1 MIQKDLRDA
10 AQTLHRKG
18 MGIRQISLALKV
30 SRNTIRKILRGR
42 DKAETPRPARWQE
55 TFPLVTG
62 IFKRCRGNVVRVRE
76 ILFEEHALSIPYSTL
91 THMVRDL
98 ELRDRKKSKRAGIYH
113 FGPGEEMQH
122 DTSPHTLAL
131 NGKKLTAQC
140 ASLVLCYSR
149 HLFIRYYPSF
159 TRFEARHFLSE
170 AFRFMDGTAPRCII
184 DNSNV
189 IVARGT
195 GADAEMAPEM
205 EGFGR
210 IFSVTF
216 EAHEVEDCDRK
227 GRVERPF
234 SYVEGNFLAGR
245 TFFDWEDL
253 NRQAIEWCRNT
264 SNPKFK
270 RSLGMSPD
278 AAYVT
283 EKPYLQ
289 PLPPYLPPVYQCLFR
304 VVDISG
310 YVAVETNRYSVPER
324 LVGKKVQV
332 HKSWDRIE
340 VFFGDRKVADHHRL
354 IGKSETRVAD
364 PSHHPKRLPSRQGP
378 CLEEKQLLGQS
389 TTLDLYVA
397 QIKKRSHGR
406 GVRPLRR
413 LLELKRTYPEDAFHA
428 ALEQALHYGL
438 FDLYRLEKLILER
451 VAGDFFLI
459 DEEDES

>member
-1 MIQKDLRDA
+1 
-10 AQTLHRKG
+10 
-18 MGIRQISLALKV
+18 MGIRQISLVLKV
-30 SRNTIRKILRGR
+30 SRNTVRKILRGK
-42 DKAETPRPARWQE
+42 DKEQASRPSIWQNA
-55 TFPLVTG
+55 FPLVG
-62 IFKRCRGNVVRVRE
+62 EIFQRCRGNVVRVRE
-76 ILFEEHALSIPYSTL
+76 VLLEEHALSIAYSTL

-98 ELRDRKKSKRAGIYH
+98 ELREEKKSKRAGIYH
-113 FGPGEEMQH
+113 FGPGVEMQH
-122 DTSPHTLAL
+122 DTSPHTIVL
-131 NGKKLTAQC
+131 NGKKVTAQC

-149 HLFIRYYPSF
+149 RLFIRYYPSF

-195 GADAEMAPEM
+195 GPDAEMAPEM
-205 EGFGR
+205 EGFGL

-216 EAHEVEDCDRK
+216 EAHEVGDCDRK

-245 TFFDWEDL
+245 IFLDWEDL
-253 NRQAIEWCRNT
+253 NRQAIEWCQNT

-278 AAYVT
+278 AAYIV
-283 EKPYLQ
+283 EKPHLQ
-289 PLPPYLPPVYQCLFR
+289 PLPPHLPPVYECLFR
-304 VVDISG
+304 VVDITG
-310 YVAVETNRYSVPER
+310 YVNVETNRYSVPER

-340 VFFGDRKVADHHRL
+340 VFFGERKVAEHQRL
-354 IGKSETRVAD
+354 IGKSDTRVCD
-364 PSHHPKRLPSRQGP
+364 PSHHPKRPPSRQGP
-378 CLEEKQLLGQS
+378 CLEEKQLLGHS
-389 TTLDLYVA
+389 PTLDLYVA
-397 QIKKRSHGR
+397 QIKRRSHGR
-406 GVRPLRR
+406 ALRPLRR
-413 LLELKRTYPEDAFHA
+413 LLALQRTYPEDAFNA

-451 VAGDFFLI
+451 VAGDFFRI
-459 DEEDES
+459 DEEEES

>member
-1 MIQKDLRDA
+1 L
-10 AQTLHRKG
+10 
-18 MGIRQISLALKV
+18 
-30 SRNTIRKILRGR
+30 
-42 DKAETPRPARWQE
+42 
-55 TFPLVTG
+55 
-62 IFKRCRGNVVRVRE
+62 
-76 ILFEEHALSIPYSTL
+76 EEHALSIPYSTL

-98 ELRDRKKSKRAGIYH
+98 ELRDGKKSKRAGSYH

-122 DTSPHTLAL
+122 DTSPHTLVL
-131 NGKKLTAQC
+131 NGKTVTAQC

-149 HLFIRYYPSF
+149 RLFIRYYPSF

-245 TFFDWEDL
+245 TFLDWEDL

-278 AAYVT
+278 AAYLV

-289 PLPPYLPPVYQCLFR
+289 TLPPYLPPVYQCLFR

-310 YVAVETNRYSVPER
+310 YVSVDTNRYSVPER
-324 LVGKKVQV
+324 FNAESIVMRSPLSAGPINLSRRCLFTPHNRAGLQ
-332 HKSWDRIE
+332 R
-340 VFFGDRKVADHHRL
+340 GD
-354 IGKSETRVAD
+354 
-364 PSHHPKRLPSRQGP
+364 
-378 CLEEKQLLGQS
+378 
-389 TTLDLYVA
+389 
-397 QIKKRSHGR
+397 
-406 GVRPLRR
+406 
-413 LLELKRTYPEDAFHA
+413 
-428 ALEQALHYGL
+428 
-438 FDLYRLEKLILER
+438 
-451 VAGDFFLI
+451 
-459 DEEDES
+459 